1 MKNSSPYV
9 YKYDSILFVPK
20 LFIVS
25 SIQSIPNVDN
35 IIKILTLK
43 VLNGNLL
50 HFPFIQVLH
59 DFILLIDSA

>member
-9 YKYDSILFVPK
+9 YKYDSILFACRN
-20 LFIVS
+20 IIS